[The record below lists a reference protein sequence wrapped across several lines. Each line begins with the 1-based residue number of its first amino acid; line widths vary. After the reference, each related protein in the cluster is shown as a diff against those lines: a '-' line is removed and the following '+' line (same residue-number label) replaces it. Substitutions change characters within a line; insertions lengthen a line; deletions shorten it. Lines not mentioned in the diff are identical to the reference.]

1 MNKVLLID
9 DMATV
14 LAKAS
19 QILEGRYELYTCD
32 DVNEAPEIIR
42 KEKPDIILA
51 DMYLEN
57 EGAYRLLKSVREDE
71 QTKSIPVLFTGCDVS
86 VMALSKAFSLGVADF
101 VKKPF
106 TENIV
111 FKKIEEQLK
120 LSEIGYRYDQ

>member
-9 DMATV
+9 DMSTV

-19 QILEGRYELYTCD
+19 QILEGRYELCTCD
-32 DVNEAPEIIR
+32 DAKAAPGIIQ

-57 EGAYRLLKSVREDE
+57 EGAYRLLKSIREDE
-71 QTKSIPVLFTGCDVS
+71 QTKNIPVLFTGCDVS

>member
-1 MNKVLLID
+1 MS
-9 DMATV
+9 TV

-19 QILEGRYELYTCD
+19 QILEGRYELFTCD
-32 DVNEAPEIIR
+32 DASKAPEIIKSR
-42 KEKPDIILA
+42 KPDIILA
-51 DMYLEN
+51 DMYLED
-57 EGAYRLLKSVREDE
+57 EGAYRLLKMVKEDKE
-71 QTKSIPVLFTGCDVS
+71 LDGIPVLFTGCDVS

-111 FKKIEEQLK
+111 FKKIEEQLR

>member
-1 MNKVLLID
+1 MKRVLLID
-9 DMATV
+9 DMSTV

-19 QILEGRYELYTCD
+19 QILEGRYELFTCD
-32 DVNEAPEIIR
+32 DAAGAPEIIKSR
-42 KEKPDIILA
+42 KPDIILA
-51 DMYLEN
+51 DMYLED
-57 EGAYRLLKSVREDE
+57 EGAYRLLKMMKDDAEL
-71 QTKSIPVLFTGCDVS
+71 KSIPVLFTGCDVS

-111 FKKIEEQLK
+111 FKKIEEQLR